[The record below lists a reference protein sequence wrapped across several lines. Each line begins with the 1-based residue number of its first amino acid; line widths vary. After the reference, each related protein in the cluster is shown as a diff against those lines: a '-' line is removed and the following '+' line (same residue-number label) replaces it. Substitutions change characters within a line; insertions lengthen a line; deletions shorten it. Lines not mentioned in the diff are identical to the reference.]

1 MKKKNKRILSWTGLI
16 SWMFLIFFFSS
27 QTGSE
32 SSNLSN
38 GVLSFLSSIIHI
50 SLDNQLFHLLIRKL
64 AHLTVYLILG
74 VLLINLFKQYQ
85 KITKKKI
92 IIMILLC
99 MLYAISDE
107 FHQSFV
113 ANRSPMVIDVLI
125 DTLGS
130 TIGIYLYKIVKK
142 PNNS

>member
-74 VLLINLFKQYQ
+74 ALLINLFKQYQ
-85 KITKKKI
+85 NITKKKM

>member
-1 MKKKNKRILSWTGLI
+1 
-16 SWMFLIFFFSS
+16 MFLIFFFSS